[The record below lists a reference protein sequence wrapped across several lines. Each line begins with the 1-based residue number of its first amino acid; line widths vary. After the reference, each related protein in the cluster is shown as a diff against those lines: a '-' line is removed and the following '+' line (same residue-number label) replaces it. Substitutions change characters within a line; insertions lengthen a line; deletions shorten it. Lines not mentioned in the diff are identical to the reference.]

1 MFCTFLTAGGQRW
14 THVGTQTMCEA
25 DCERGWKEELRRWWK
40 FTVVTLAALRFHS
53 DVTCCPTQTHLLAE
67 IQRERE
73 DTFPETARTGW
84 RPSPLV
90 FAVVLV
96 ARLFISALGTAM
108 VLGNLES
115 RCAVLPVQHLFSGCL
130 RIT

>member
-1 MFCTFLTAGGQRW
+1 
-14 THVGTQTMCEA
+14 MCEA
-25 DCERGWKEELRRWWK
+25 DCERGWKEELQRWWK
-40 FTVVTLAALRFHS
+40 FTVVTLTALRFHT
-53 DVTCCPTQTHLLAE
+53 DVTCCPTQMHLLAE

-73 DTFPETARTGW
+73 DTFPETAHAGW

-96 ARLFISALGTAM
+96 DRLFISALGATM
-108 VLGNLES
+108 VLGNPES
-115 RCAVLPVQHLFSGCL
+115 RCAVLHVQHLCPGCL

>member
-25 DCERGWKEELRRWWK
+25 ACERGWKEELRRWWK
-40 FTVVTLAALRFHS
+40 FTVVTLTALHFHT
-53 DVTCCPTQTHLLAE
+53 DVTCCPTQMHLLAE
-67 IQRERE
+67 SQREPE
-73 DTFPETARTGW
+73 DTFPETPHAGW

-90 FAVVLV
+90 FAAVLV
-96 ARLFISALGTAM
+96 DLFISALGTTM

-130 RIT
+130 RVT